1 MKSYDAL
8 FQTHVDFFA
17 HCLYAAVKFSSLFIF
32 TLCLTLTHL
41 DSATLDF
48 ARPAACILL
57 GCWVMRPAIYVL
69 AYLAAWDAEL
79 IKKEPDPG
87 YSHLSVGPDASYWN
101 TFVLFGIHI
110 DSLAY

>member
-1 MKSYDAL
+1 
-8 FQTHVDFFA
+8 
-17 HCLYAAVKFSSLFIF
+17 
-32 TLCLTLTHL
+32 
-41 DSATLDF
+41 
-48 ARPAACILL
+48 
-57 GCWVMRPAIYVL
+57 MRPAIYVL